1 MELREDAVRW
11 PGGSIEP
18 RTGLGGAWV
27 WGEGSATPTC
37 ELHKHPATAL
47 KLPSSSPGLHL
58 ALFVTSP
65 TPR

>member
-1 MELREDAVRW
+1 MELREDAIRR
-11 PGGSIEP
+11 PGGSMEP
-18 RTGLGGAWV
+18 RPRLGGARV

-47 KLPSSSPGLHL
+47 KLPSSIPGLHL

>member
-1 MELREDAVRW
+1 MKLREDAPRW

-18 RTGLGGAWV
+18 RPGLGGARV

-37 ELHKHPATAL
+37 ELHKHPVTAL
-47 KLPSSSPGLHL
+47 KLPSLIPGLHL

-65 TPR
+65 MPR